1 MKMGRHHV
9 INLLPPYLLVH
20 YLEKE
25 EIQFVASAFSA
36 GAIRRNVTSKFL
48 LLSFDNFTPQLTH
61 QENPTST
68 TATTWSPAIII
79 IFWQRVAG
87 ATNSNE

>member
-36 GAIRRNVTSKFL
+36 GAIRRNVTSRQ
-48 LLSFDNFTPQLTH
+48 NFFFFHL
-61 QENPTST
+61 
-68 TATTWSPAIII
+68 IIS
-79 IFWQRVAG
+79 RR
-87 ATNSNE
+87 N